1 MSGAVLRLGYLP
13 LVDAAPF
20 FVADAL
26 GFAGQEGVELALH
39 PAPSWS
45 ALRDMLALGLVDA
58 AQMLAPVPVAQA
70 MGLGGTRAQFDALQ
84 LLNANGDVIGVS
96 RSLAARMREAGYA
109 FDFRDAAGAGRALIA
124 AAGARLRIGVPFPFS
139 MHMELVHYW
148 LEHLGVA
155 LPAGL
160 EIRTVPPP
168 MMAEALAE
176 DEIDAFCVGEPWGSA
191 AVEAGAGDLL
201 LPGTAIWAFAPE
213 KVLATRAGW
222 AEENAD
228 LTGRLMRMIWRA
240 GRWLGEA
247 ENRNLVSDILAAP
260 GRLPIPAE
268 VIDRALSGQLIINA
282 AGEARHTD
290 HLITF
295 HRGAA
300 SFPWKS
306 QAAWIAT
313 QLAARHGFDPAASAR
328 AAAAS
333 FRTDLYRLH
342 LGAAGADLPASD
354 SKIEGAQAAEGPVA
368 ADRGH
373 VILLADP
380 FFDRRIF
387 DPAKI
392 TS

>member
-1 MSGAVLRLGYLP
+1 MSAALRLGYLP

-20 FVADAL
+20 FVAEAL
-26 GFAGQEGVELALH
+26 GFADQEGVELALY

-45 ALRDMLALGLVDA
+45 ALRDMLAMGLVDA

-70 MGLGGTRAQFDALQ
+70 MGLGGSRARFDALQ

-96 RSLAARMREAGYA
+96 RALATRMREAGFG
-109 FDFRDAAGAGRALIA
+109 FDFTDAAGAGRTLIA

-148 LEHLGVA
+148 LEHLGTP

-191 AVEAGAGDLL
+191 TVEAGVGELL
-201 LPGTAIWAFAPE
+201 LPGNAIWAFAPE
-213 KVLATRAGW
+213 KVLAVRSGW
-222 AEENAD
+222 ADENPD
-228 LTGRLMRMIWRA
+228 LTGKLMRMIWRA
-240 GRWLGEA
+240 GRWLGEPG
-247 ENRNLVSDILAAP
+247 NRNLVSDILAAP
-260 GRLPIPAE
+260 GRLPISAE
-268 VIDRALSGQLIINA
+268 VIDRALSGRLIINA
-282 AGEARHTD
+282 VGEVRTTD

-313 QLAARHGFDPAASAR
+313 RLAARHRQDPAEAAR

-342 LGAAGADLPASD
+342 LGAAGADLPERD
-354 SKIEGAQAAEGPVA
+354 SKIEGAQPIEGPIA
-368 ADRGH
+368 AARGK

-387 DPAKI
+387 DPAEI
-392 TS
+392 PR

>member
-1 MSGAVLRLGYLP
+1 MSAVLRLGYLP
-13 LVDAAPF
+13 LVDAAPL
-20 FVADAL
+20 FVAEAL
-26 GFAGQEGVELALH
+26 GFADQEGLRLALH

-45 ALRDMLALGLVDA
+45 ALRDMLAMGLVDG

-70 MGLGGTRAQFDALQ
+70 MGLGGSRARFDALQ

-96 RSLAARMREAGYA
+96 GGLAGRMRAAGHG
-109 FDFRDAAGAGRALIA
+109 FDFADAAGAGRALIA

-139 MHMELVHYW
+139 MHMELVDYW
-148 LEHLGVA
+148 LENLGVA
-155 LPAGL
+155 LPPGL

-191 AVEAGAGDLL
+191 TVEAGVGELL

-213 KVLATRAGW
+213 KVLAVRAGW
-222 AEENAD
+222 AEANPD

-240 GRWLGEA
+240 GRWLGQPG
-247 ENRNLVSDILAAP
+247 NRDLVSDILAAP
-260 GRLPIPAE
+260 GRLPIAAG
-268 VIDRALSGQLIINA
+268 VIDRALSGRLLINA
-282 AGEARHTD
+282 AGEMRAAP

-306 QAAWIAT
+306 QAAWIAAR
-313 QLAARHGFDPAASAR
+313 LAARHGQDPATAAR
-328 AAAAS
+328 AAAAC
-333 FRTDLYRLH
+333 FRTDLYRQH
-342 LGAAGADLPASD
+342 LGPAGADLPLSD
-354 SKIEGAQAAEGPVA
+354 AKSEGAQVAEGPVTA
-368 ADRGH
+368 ARGQ

-387 DPAKI
+387 DPAPLLG
-392 TS
+392 